1 MYGMDD
7 ANIYVK
13 SLKAGERVKE
23 GITAFL
29 EKKLKLKVN
38 EEKSAVGKPNP
49 RIFLGVGFYR
59 NRNKA

>member
-1 MYGMDD
+1 MDD

-38 EEKSAVGKPNP
+38 VEKSAVGKPNA
-49 RIFLGVGFYR
+49 RIFLGVSFYR